1 MVQHI
6 VMWKLDENLTDAAKD
21 KYAQLITDTINELSE
36 KVPEIKNVKINRNG
50 LKSDH
55 TNYELIMHAEFDSYD
70 DLRAYQRNPEYQ
82 KAVGIVRPRT
92 EKRAAIDFEI

>member
-1 MVQHI
+1 MVQHV

-21 KYAQLITDTINELSE
+21 KYADLITSTIKELSE
-36 KVPEIKNVKINRNG
+36 KVDQIKSVKVNRNG

-55 TNYELIMHAEFDSYD
+55 TNYDLVMHAEFDSYD
-70 DLRAYQRNPEYQ
+70 DLSAYQHHPEYQ

-92 EKRAAIDFEI
+92 ERRAAIDFEI